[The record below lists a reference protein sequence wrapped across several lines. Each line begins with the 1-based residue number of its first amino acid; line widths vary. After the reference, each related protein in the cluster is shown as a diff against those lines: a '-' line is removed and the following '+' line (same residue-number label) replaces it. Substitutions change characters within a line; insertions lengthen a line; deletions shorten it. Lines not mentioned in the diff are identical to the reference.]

1 SAMGRRTYLLG
12 LLSNGTGAPP
22 VTTAPA
28 ETPYDHNGA
37 MWYVVTVVTV
47 YAMAILF
54 MIVSHINRRAGKR
67 ELDREVSAFLRS
79 TPTVRVEEE
88 RQRRRN
94 LKRAMQ
100 PFIRLALDRRTVAIQ
115 VSPCGGDGLGG
126 SRDLLTLPSMET
138 LTSLSAEL
146 LPTTDRVMPARAR
159 HLSGRFTT
167 SEASLHSGCTWHGTS
182 ADDADIVVVSGLND
196 KIVQCCLDPA
206 ESLIIR
212 SRRRLRAVPSET
224 ELGESASSRHPR
236 MLTAVM
242 EQQHASARAPA
253 SEALFGRWP
262 LNHSG
267 LDEAHQAAQSRNWLE
282 SQPPPQRQ
290 LPEES
295 FTSPSKT
302 HVPRFLAM

>member
-1 SAMGRRTYLLG
+1 MGRRTYLLG

-115 VSPCGGDGLGG
+115 
-126 SRDLLTLPSMET
+126 T

-146 LPTTDRVMPARAR
+146 LPMTDRVMPARAR

-167 SEASLHSGCTWHGTS
+167 SEASLLSGCTWHGTS

-206 ESLIIR
+206 ESLISR

-290 LPEES
+290 PPEES